1 MSPPPKLPRVCVGPS
16 TLPED
21 QDMALGHFNISWDP
35 LSCHLQNGA
44 DISGYIILYTQL
56 ATGVA
61 IRTSNRH
68 AGFLCGQESGGPYSC
83 RVANSLFRLNQTY
96 SFQIAARNSHGGGS
110 FSDPVSVESIPI
122 PISQG
127 IVANNHSC
135 CCIIHYQN

>member
-16 TLPED
+16 NLPED
-21 QDMALGHFNISWDP
+21 MAQGRVNISWDP

-44 DISGYIILYTQL
+44 DISGYIIQYIQL
-56 ATGVA
+56 STGVT
-61 IRTSNRH
+61 TSFSNH
-68 AGFLCGQESGGPYSC
+68 HISYLCGQESGGPYSC
-83 RVANSLFRLNQTY
+83 RVANSLFRANQMY
-96 SFQIAARNSHGGGS
+96 SFQVAARNSRGDSS

-135 CCIIHYQN
+135 WCIIHYQN